1 MGSMGKRHRVWHE
14 EFPNAPA
21 KRAAAHP
28 AAACH
33 GSAIC
38 LLVLA
43 LALSACATSP
53 TGMQGR
59 WVGSVKPAAGTC
71 DPASQAVLTIEIG
84 RTPPYAATF
93 SPTAGVL
100 ALHGTSDGADQV
112 AADLHATGMNHQPY
126 VLAFSGTRTGD
137 TITGTYIS
145 PRCRS
150 EVELHRG

>member
-1 MGSMGKRHRVWHE
+1 MGLMGKRHRVWHE
-14 EFPNAPA
+14 EFLNAPGN
-21 KRAAAHP
+21 RAATHLA
-28 AAACH
+28 
-33 GSAIC
+33 AIC
-38 LLVLA
+38 PLLLA
-43 LALSACATSP
+43 LALSACASSP

-59 WVGSVKPAAGTC
+59 WVGSVKPVAGTC

-93 SPTAGVL
+93 LPTAGVL

-126 VLAFSGTRTGD
+126 VFAFSGTRTGD
-137 TITGTYIS
+137 TITGTYLS
-145 PRCRS
+145 QRCRS